1 MVALK
6 LLTRIIKK
14 LLSKAKEPADC
25 GQGRLR
31 TDNFDC
37 SICCLSTYL
46 VPFSLIARLFTA
58 MFCFDKQL
66 TILITVS
73 IKKTEKWAMASFQ
86 LRPVYTTII
95 YCKKLAF

>member
-37 SICCLSTYL
+37 SICCLKADFHSPISGARAT
-46 VPFSLIARLFTA
+46 FSERLFAITWCCLLGLYFQGA
-58 MFCFDKQL
+58 KQTPRL
-66 TILITVS
+66 LLEP
-73 IKKTEKWAMASFQ
+73 K
-86 LRPVYTTII
+86 
-95 YCKKLAF
+95 

>member
-1 MVALK
+1 M
-6 LLTRIIKK
+6 
-14 LLSKAKEPADC
+14 LSK
-25 GQGRLR
+25 
-31 TDNFDC
+31 
-37 SICCLSTYL
+37 YL

-73 IKKTEKWAMASFQ
+73 IKSIKKTEKWAMASFQ

-95 YCKKLAF
+95 YCKKTCFLIRKTNLNFENLQGSNYCKEFIRL